1 MKPVIDGQR
10 QPRPPE
16 VRIELLD
23 SVGVDRRLTP
33 PPLVFELS
41 GFDEFVAAGG
51 WPPTQPM
58 DLGGA

>member
-1 MKPVIDGQR
+1 MKPVIDGQT

-16 VRIELLD
+16 IRIDILD
-23 SVGVDRRLTP
+23 GVGVDRRLTP

-41 GFDEFVAAGG
+41 GFEEFVEAGG

-58 DLGGA
+58 DLP

>member
-1 MKPVIDGQR
+1 MKHPFIVDGQSK
-10 QPRPPE
+10 PRPPE
-16 VRIELLD
+16 VRIDLLD

-51 WPPTQPM
+51 WVHTQPV
-58 DLGGA
+58 DL